1 MKNRPW
7 ILAETTLKM
16 YRQAPM
22 EVAVL
27 PIGATEPHNLHLPC
41 GNDVYEVTAI
51 AERACELAWK
61 KGARAVALPT
71 IPFGTNSNF
80 LGFPGFIHLNPTTH
94 LAILRDVV
102 WSLESYGVR
111 KLVLLNGHGGNNF
124 QPFLREL
131 WPTTKVF
138 ITQVNWWQVEPELFT
153 KTFAHPGEHGDEMET
168 SLMLHL
174 YPHLVNLKDADAG
187 KVRTPRLKALR
198 EGWAICTRPWKALT
212 TNTGYGNPRLATA
225 EKGKTIFEAITQKIA
240 GYLLELAKAKIDQK
254 FPF

>member
-1 MKNRPW
+1 MNNRPW

-16 YRQAPM
+16 YRHAPM

-41 GNDVYEVTAI
+41 GTDTFEVSDI
-51 AERACELAWK
+51 GEKACEIAWK
-61 KGARAVALPT
+61 RGGRAVALPA

-80 LGFPGFIHLNPTTH
+80 AGFPGFIHLNPTTH

-111 KLVLLNGHGGNNF
+111 KLVILNGHGGNNF

-131 WPTTKVF
+131 WPTTKLF
-138 ITQVNWWQVEPELFT
+138 ISVINWWQILPELFE
-153 KTFAHPGEHGDEMET
+153 KLFVNPGEHGDEMET

-174 YPHLVNLKDADAG
+174 CPHLVSLKDADAG
-187 KVRTPRLKALR
+187 SVRKPRLKTLR
-198 EGWAICTRPWKALT
+198 EGWVIFTRPWKRLT

-225 EKGKTIFEAITQKIA
+225 EKGRKILDAITRKIGA
-240 GYLLELAKAKIDQK
+240 YLVELAKAKVDAK
-254 FPF
+254 FPY